1 ELIRSREDLKTIEV
15 ELEEAEKGACNL
27 VSDGKTVTMMDGAPK
42 LAANLREL
50 GFTVVELPI
59 TQLWLG
65 GGGIRCTTLALDAN

>member
-1 ELIRSREDLKTIEV
+1 
-15 ELEEAEKGACNL
+15 
-27 VSDGKTVTMMDGAPK
+27 MDGAPK